1 VETRYD
7 RGARIKELREAKK
20 LTQNELGERCGVG
33 KATVSKWEHQEQPNI
48 ELEVF
53 FKLAD
58 ALDIDPRELATGHI
72 DERPKVRLSP
82 ASMAAARGLERLHP
96 DLKLNLEML
105 IQTLV
110 TSASETYHSW
120 STKERAKAKHRDTV
134 HDG

>member
-1 VETRYD
+1 VETPYD

-20 LTQNELGERCGVG
+20 LTQAKLGEKVGVG
-33 KATVSKWEHQEQPNI
+33 KATVSKWEKLGDPNI
-48 ELEVF
+48 ELLVF

-58 ALDIDPRELATGHI
+58 ALDIEPRELATGRA
-72 DERPKVRLSP
+72 DERPKMKLSP
-82 ASMAAARGLERLHP
+82 ASQAAAKGLERLHP

-110 TSASETYHSW
+110 TSASENYHAW
-120 STKERAKAKHRDTV
+120 STKERTRAKHRDTV